1 MHEASCQ
8 IKNFIVA
15 WEFSVSLMNRRQ
27 FLCSSLLSC
36 LPLGYSSV
44 SYGAVLLREYIIGA
58 QGRQAG
64 EYGIGWTS
72 PNIVSND
79 LPSERSFRI
88 EEMSRIKLQGMGFRG
103 HGYAYAPQRPNKVV
117 AFARRPGVEAV
128 VVDIEEQNVK
138 PAFTCTQ
145 GFHLLGHGCFNADGT
160 RLYTAESDYINGQG
174 KIVVRD
180 GETFKVLHVW
190 DSGGIGPHEIKFM
203 PDGKTLVV
211 ANGGLL
217 THPETGRKVHNLD
230 TMQSNLCYL
239 DVLSGECLEKVVV
252 AESKASIR
260 HIDIASDGSVAF
272 AIQVQREAM
281 STNDLVPLV
290 GVHRRGTDLVFLQNH
305 EVLLTQMQDY
315 VGSVAVSDTHRV
327 VGATS
332 PKGNVAIFWDMN
344 TQNIAGYHMLF
355 DVCGITTCDHGDT
368 FVLSNSAGELRYLSA
383 TTLKE
388 DKSRRIVN
396 TAINWDN
403 HLFAINQ

>member
-1 MHEASCQ
+1 MGFNMSP
-8 IKNFIVA
+8 I
-15 WEFSVSLMNRRQ
+15 NRRQ
-27 FLCSSLLSC
+27 FLCSSVLAC
-36 LPLGYSSV
+36 LPLSFSAA
-44 SYGAVLLREYIIGA
+44 SYGAVLLKAYILGA
-58 QGRQAG
+58 QGRQADK
-64 EYGIGWTS
+64 YGLGWTPS
-72 PNIVSND
+72 TNATAQRSSSSNNVFNIKNND
-79 LPSERSFRI
+79 I
-88 EEMSRIKLQGMGFRG
+88 TLQATGFRG

-128 VVDIEEQNVK
+128 VVNIEEQSIE

-180 GETFKVLHVW
+180 GETFNIVHMW

-203 PDGKTLVV
+203 PDGKNLVV

-239 DVLSGECLEKVVV
+239 DVLTGKCLEKVLVP
-252 AESKASIR
+252 ESKASIR
-260 HIDIASDGSVAF
+260 HLDIARDGSVAF

-281 STNDLVPLV
+281 TTDDLVPLV
-290 GVHRRGTDLVFLQNH
+290 GIHRRGGNVAFFQNH
-305 EVLLTQMQDY
+305 ETLLAQMQDY
-315 VGSVAVSDTHRV
+315 VGSVAISDTHRV

-332 PKGNVAIFWDMN
+332 PKGNVAVFWDIN
-344 TQNIAGYHMLF
+344 TQNIVGYHMLF

-368 FVLSNSAGELRYLSA
+368 FVLSNSAGELRYISA
-383 TTLKE
+383 TTFKE
-388 DKSRRIVN
+388 NQSRRIVD
-396 TAINWDN
+396 AAVNWDN
-403 HLFAINQ
+403 HLFTINQ